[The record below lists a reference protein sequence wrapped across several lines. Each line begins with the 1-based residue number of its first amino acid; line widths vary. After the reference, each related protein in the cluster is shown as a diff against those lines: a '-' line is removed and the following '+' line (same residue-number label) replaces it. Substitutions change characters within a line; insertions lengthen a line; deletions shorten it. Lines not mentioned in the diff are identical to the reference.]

1 MSRKQRKLRN
11 LLVTPKF
18 QLKLSLYYIASGLVI
33 IGVMVAFIYNKLMTV
48 RELMNSSPIMDFQ
61 VQTRVNELMFDIVQI
76 SLLGFA
82 AFIIFSFVFA
92 LVVSH
97 RIAGPVV
104 AIRSY
109 IAQLK
114 AGNYEYK
121 RHLRPY
127 DELKEIM
134 DDLHEL
140 APVLKEKTGDK

>member
-1 MSRKQRKLRN
+1 MSRKQRQLRN

-33 IGVMVAFIYNKLMTV
+33 IGVMVAFIYDKLMTV
-48 RELMNSSPIMDFQ
+48 RDLMNNSPIMNFQ

-104 AIRSY
+104 AIRAY

-114 AGNYEYK
+114 SGNYEYK
-121 RHLRPY
+121 RNLRPY

>member
-33 IGVMVAFIYNKLMTV
+33 IGVMVAFIYSKLMTV
-48 RELMNSSPIMDFQ
+48 RGLMNNSPIMNFQ

-104 AIRSY
+104 AIRAY

-121 RHLRPY
+121 RYLRPY
-127 DELKEIM
+127 DELNEIM